1 MTRVDALKQN
11 LTALGTDP
19 LQASFVLK
27 VRRQDQEAWLWITPG
42 AAVVIESSDEIPEE

>member
-1 MTRVDALKQN
+1 
-11 LTALGTDP
+11 
-19 LQASFVLK
+19 VLK